1 MPNLISF
8 MLYLEQ
14 FYRIPKNSRTI
25 MYAKI
30 FWFLRNYSIYQP
42 KTNHII
48 RVLRASLLSISLNAI
63 LRWGLGFLRNYSIYR
78 PKTNH
83 IIRVL
88 RALFLSISLNAILVW
103 YLRFFKNCFIYK
115 VYRYEQ

>member
-48 RVLRASLLSISLNAI
+48 RALRASL
-63 LRWGLGFLRNYSIYR
+63 
-78 PKTNH
+78 
-83 IIRVL
+83 
-88 RALFLSISLNAILVW
+88 LSISLNAILVW